1 MKEIGK
7 GAFGT
12 VSKIKMKYGGMF
24 RAAKIIKGAAFDKKL
39 KDR

>member
-12 VSKIKMKYGGMF
+12 VSKIKMKYGGLY
-24 RAAKIIKGAAFDKKL
+24 RAAKVIKGAAFSKKL
-39 KDR
+39 